1 MKAIV
6 YLSLIVLLLA
16 GCSQANNIPGDII
29 PRDRMETILWQLMQT
44 DEFTTYVIVK
54 DSIKNL
60 DKERIKLYNQ
70 VFELNKTNKDAFKK
84 SYQYYMNHPEM
95 GKVMFD
101 SIAAR
106 ANRLREEA
114 YKPKE
119 ETPTKPD
126 TLKKSP
132 LDTLKKTKSDTLGKS
147 KRDTLIKSKRDL
159 LKRNLIRHQQ

>member
-1 MKAIV
+1 MKIIV
-6 YLSLIVLLLA
+6 YLSLIVLLLTR
-16 GCSQANNIPGDII
+16 CSQANSIPGDII
-29 PRDRMETILWQLMQT
+29 PLDKMETILWQLMQT

-101 SIAAR
+101 SIAVR

-119 ETPTKPD
+119 ETPAKPD
-126 TLKKSP
+126 TLKKNIP
-132 LDTLKKTKSDTLGKS
+132 DTLKKSIPDTLKK
-147 KRDTLIKSKRDL
+147 KRDI